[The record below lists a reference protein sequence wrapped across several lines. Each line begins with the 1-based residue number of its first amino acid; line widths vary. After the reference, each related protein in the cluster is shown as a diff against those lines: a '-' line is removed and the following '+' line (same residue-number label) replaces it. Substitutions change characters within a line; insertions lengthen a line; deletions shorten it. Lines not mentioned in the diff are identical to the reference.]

1 MTPPANVYPDSPRVA
16 VGAVVFRQSRVLL
29 VQRRNP
35 PARGTWAIPGGSV
48 RLGESLG
55 QAAERETREET
66 GVIIRAGA
74 PVYTFDVVERD
85 ARGAVRFHYVIVDLA
100 AEYVSG
106 APRAGDDAL
115 DARWVS
121 AAELDNLPVNT
132 ATRRLLRRRFGFS
145 EEGKAPH
152 EPRPRPLE

>member
-1 MTPPANVYPDSPRVA
+1 MTPAATVYPDCPRVA
-16 VGAVVFRQSRVLL
+16 VGAVVFRDNRVLL
-29 VQRRNP
+29 VRRGSP
-35 PARGTWAIPGGSV
+35 PAQGTWAIPGGSV
-48 RLGESLG
+48 HLGESLG

-74 PVYTFDVVERD
+74 PVYAFDVVERD

-106 APRAGDDAL
+106 ALRAGDDAL

-121 AAELDNLPVNT
+121 AAELDSLPVT
-132 ATRRLLRRRFGFS
+132 PATRRLLRRQFGFS
-145 EEGKAPH
+145 TESNAPH
-152 EPRPRPLE
+152 EP